1 MRLDYDI
8 SIFELIIGKNDL
20 TLENVNE
27 TKSVLGRVLHIM
39 KNNET
44 NNYILDYSLLSEN
57 NFKIGSIFKTGT
69 TNTYA
74 MIIPEDWTNDY
85 LPKYHDLLNYE
96 IEEVKNISEGYSIKI
111 NKIPNKTSLVGVG
124 GININISVPIE
135 YSLLFNKEDSL
146 KDVLGFQNKMTNFG
160 LVHSNTFNIE
170 NCIIDHTYLENSF
183 NNNEK
188 KKEKYI
194 MIKTLTPHNYNIG
207 STIYIDR
214 HILNYNL
221 IDTYNPIRLNIK
233 EYEPFVS
240 WYNNLLLEDQINIK
254 NNLSETLFK
263 KYCNTG
269 ILIYYTYPYTNIQIQ
284 ELGNLGMSVRQYETL
299 DYFNYKETPIPNIYN
314 LKPDTYVY
322 INQNQ
327 KTINKNIENVKIVY
341 KIGLRDGYYKI
352 LGNIPIYNKSLL

>member
-1 MRLDYDI
+1 
-8 SIFELIIGKNDL
+8 
-20 TLENVNE
+20 
-27 TKSVLGRVLHIM
+27 
-39 KNNET
+39 
-44 NNYILDYSLLSEN
+44 
-57 NFKIGSIFKTGT
+57 
-69 TNTYA
+69 

-188 KKEKYI
+188 NKEKYI

-240 WYNNLLLEDQINIK
+240 WYNNLSLEGSN
-254 NNLSETLFK
+254 
-263 KYCNTG
+263 KY
-269 ILIYYTYPYTNIQIQ
+269 
-284 ELGNLGMSVRQYETL
+284 
-299 DYFNYKETPIPNIYN
+299 
-314 LKPDTYVY
+314 
-322 INQNQ
+322 
-327 KTINKNIENVKIVY
+327 
-341 KIGLRDGYYKI
+341 
-352 LGNIPIYNKSLL
+352 